1 MDLIFHGLS
10 ARRLNLFGLTRDVTP
25 LVNQMVQKYGPA
37 YSSARATHQIDGKW
51 VGVPFYDRT
60 GGYWIRE
67 DRFAEKG
74 FTVAGGHF
82 ERWQGVLEA
91 ARAVSNPEANFHGWG
106 MTVNRSGDGEAVV
119 WDLVQAFGGALT
131 DASGQ
136 MVTLDTPQTV
146 EGVRWLAD
154 VFRRPGEPGPH
165 PAGDQLLE
173 RHQQ

>member
-1 MDLIFHGLS
+1 M
-10 ARRLNLFGLTRDVTP
+10 
-25 LVNQMVQKYGPA
+25 
-37 YSSARATHQIDGKW
+37 
-51 VGVPFYDRT
+51 PFYDRT
-60 GGYWIRE
+60 GSYWIRE
-67 DRFAEKG
+67 DKFAEKG

-131 DASGQ
+131 DATGRGGDPGHPAGGGRGALAGGRLPRSGQ
-136 MVTLDTPQTV
+136 
-146 EGVRWLAD
+146 
-154 VFRRPGEPGPH
+154 PGPH
-165 PAGDQLLE
+165 PAGDQRLE